1 MDKYIEL
8 LAEYSLILVKDNI
21 CYKSK
26 LSGVKPMLNYILE
39 GYDVTDFKAYDR
51 IVGKGAALLFVKA
64 KIKEVYTKVISK
76 AAYELLNKY
85 NIKVTFLE
93 MTPYIINRNKNGKC
107 PIEQTLENVFDIEEG
122 YHKIISTLAKLGEQN
137 D

>member
-8 LAEYSLILVKDNI
+8 LVEYSLILVKDNI

-26 LSGVKPMLNYILE
+26 LSGVKPMLNYMLE

-107 PIEQTLENVFDIEEG
+107 PVEQALENVFDIEEG
-122 YHKIISTLAKLGEQN
+122 YHKIISTLAKLGEKN